1 MEAKPDLWKLPEL
14 NLRKSKSNRETKPS
28 ANQSTGPS
36 PPSQRSPPFAPRVM
50 PRSRSSSFADRVPGF
65 LTWKICSEL
74 RRRFSARA
82 PTAPPTKPSSRLEP
96 SLQSSAYGTSPSRK
110 KSSEKKSK
118 PSAPCP
124 TLILFPSSLTT
135 SARTRSSSSTITCP
149 WAASPLFSTV
159 RNRKTRTHHRYI
171 FIIVVTVI
179 TFLVVAGSRGSG
191 RSPLHW
197 ETRVSVALAA
207 ARGIEYIHSMG
218 PNSSHGNIKSSNILL
233 DEPQSA
239 RVSDQGLSHLAGPSA
254 TPNRLAGYRA
264 PEVTDPRKVSQK
276 ADVYSF
282 GVLLLELLTGKAPA
296 QALLNEE
303 GVDLPRWVQSVVREE
318 WTSEVFDSELLRYQ
332 SVEEEMIQL
341 LQLAIDC
348 TVQYPDK
355 RPSMAEVVTRI
366 EEIHV
371 SSIGKGGLRLGSS
384 A

>member
-14 NLRKSKSNRETKPS
+14 NLRKSKSIRETKPS
-28 ANQSTGPS
+28 ANQSTAPS
-36 PPSQRSPPFAPRVM
+36 PPSQRQPPFAPRVM

-82 PTAPPTKPSSRLEP
+82 PTAPPTKPSLQSRLEPSEPSP

-110 KSSEKKSK
+110 KSSEKKLK

-124 TLILFPSSLTT
+124 TVILFPSSLTT

-149 WAASPLFSTV
+149 WAASPLFSKV
-159 RNRKTRTHHRYI
+159 RTHHRYI
-171 FIIVVTVI
+171 FIIVVTVN

-276 ADVYSF
+276 ADDP
-282 GVLLLELLTGKAPA
+282 L
-296 QALLNEE
+296 
-303 GVDLPRWVQSVVREE
+303 
-318 WTSEVFDSELLRYQ
+318 
-332 SVEEEMIQL
+332 VE
-341 LQLAIDC
+341 
-348 TVQYPDK
+348 
-355 RPSMAEVVTRI
+355 
-366 EEIHV
+366 
-371 SSIGKGGLRLGSS
+371 GSS
-384 A
+384 